1 MSKRAGCLMY
11 CVNREDGNV
20 SEGEKINEDDAKE
33 VKKCTIMN
41 QRFVTDDLKS
51 FGRNDKFIPF

>member
-1 MSKRAGCLMY
+1 MY
-11 CVNREDGNV
+11 CVDRKDGNV
-20 SEGEKINEDDAKE
+20 SEGEKINEDNAKE
-33 VKKCTIMN
+33 DKKCTIMN